1 MFLIAIAPA
10 DAHAL
15 AMSGV
20 LIFALSSLLT
30 MFFIMAR
37 NGQHMLASTSP
48 NCPTS
53 LRKKNQRPRRKHH
66 IPPLTGNAI
75 PTGGS
80 DSGNTKQPHWEH

>member
-37 NGQHMLASTSP
+37 NGQRNASLDLPELPDFSQEEK
-48 NCPTS
+48 PTPE
-53 LRKKNQRPRRKHH
+53 KK
-66 IPPLTGNAI
+66 T
-75 PTGGS
+75 
-80 DSGNTKQPHWEH
+80 PHPSADWERDPDWWK